1 MKEAKK
7 KSKKSARRGNDID
20 KRLDNGSVE
29 KPANPSVRPTP
40 FVLDAASGMGR
51 TCAACGTLMRW
62 GSKVISYA
70 GKSGNHYEVHEEC
83 YPVLLSR

>member
-1 MKEAKK
+1 MKEGKK
-7 KSKKSARRGNDID
+7 KSKKSAKRGDID

-51 TCAACGTLMRW
+51 KCTACGTLMRW

-83 YPVLLSR
+83 YSVLLSC